1 MSWFAGIDIGSVNT
15 KVALFRDGGPPHFH
29 MIQSGAN
36 YRVAAEKALDE
47 ALGKAGLGRN
57 DIVAIMATGSG
68 APRVDFGT
76 DQLSDISCSARGVH
90 SFFPSVRTVIDVGGQ
105 ASRAIRV
112 NDEGRAINFAVSERC
127 AAGSG
132 RFLQI
137 IARVLQIDIKDAG
150 TISLKSSNPVI
161 YTTGCAVFGESEAI
175 SRVAEGTPKE
185 DILAGVQNAIASK
198 IANLIDRVGMEKDCA
213 MVGGGALDI
222 GLVKR
227 TEERLGI
234 TLLVPENPQ
243 LMAAFGAALYAREVI
258 PNNSKK

>member
-1 MSWFAGIDIGSVNT
+1 MAWYAGIDIGSVNT
-15 KVALFRDGGPPHFH
+15 KVALFREGEPPLFH
-29 MIQSGAN
+29 MIPSGAN
-36 YRVAAEKALDE
+36 FRRAAGKAIDE
-47 ALGKAGLGRN
+47 ALEEAGLTRA
-57 DIVAIMATGSG
+57 DLAAIMATGSG
-68 APRVDFGT
+68 APSVDFGT
-76 DQLSDISCSARGVH
+76 DQLSDISCSARGAH
-90 SFFPSVRTVIDVGGQ
+90 YFFRSVRTVIDVGGQ
-105 ASRAIRV
+105 ASRVIRL
-112 NDEGRAINFAVSERC
+112 NEDGRAINFAISERC

-137 IARVLQIDIKDAG
+137 ISRVLGIDIKDAG
-150 TISLKSSNPVI
+150 PLSLKSNNPII

-198 IANLIDRVGMEKDCA
+198 IANLVDRVGMEKDYA

-234 TLLVPENPQ
+234 TLLVPEEPQ
-243 LMAAFGAALYAREVI
+243 MMAAFGASLYAREVI
-258 PNNSKK
+258 PNSNS